1 MKPVRSLLIAVVV
14 AGLASPAL
22 APEASAVLPLCQP
35 VSKGGMSQALSAL
48 SAYRA
53 GRYTAAF
60 SRFRV
65 LAENGN
71 PYAQNHLAIM
81 YNRGIGV
88 PRNYRIAAEW
98 WERAAHNGQTTAQC
112 NLGMMYLYGQGV
124 PQDDVLAYAYFSL
137 AAARGSRD
145 ARRRMDMM
153 EAWRINRVERAEAQE
168 LTDQWLNGNFSK

>member
-1 MKPVRSLLIAVVV
+1 MSR
-14 AGLASPAL
+14 AS
-22 APEASAVLPLCQP
+22 
-35 VSKGGMSQALSAL
+35 SAL
-48 SAYRA
+48 SAYNA
-53 GRYTAAF
+53 GRYTVAF
-60 SRFRV
+60 HRFRG
-65 LAENGN
+65 LAEGGN

-98 WERAAHNGQTTAQC
+98 WERAAQNGQITAQC

-153 EAWRINRVERAEAQE
+153 EAWRISRVERAEAQE